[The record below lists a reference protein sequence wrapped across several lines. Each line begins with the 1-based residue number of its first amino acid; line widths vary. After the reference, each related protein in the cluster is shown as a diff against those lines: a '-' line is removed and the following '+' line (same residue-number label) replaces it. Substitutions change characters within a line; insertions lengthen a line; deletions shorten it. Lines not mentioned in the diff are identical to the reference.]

1 MSSKIEIH
9 VHVVWGTWKRRAI
22 ISPEVEPEIYRV
34 IGSKCVELRCL
45 PLAIGGTADHVH
57 LLARLHPSIPVARLV
72 AEVKGSSSHAVTHL
86 LARGSRFRWQ
96 RGYGAF
102 SVSPN
107 DVPAVE
113 RYVREQRNHHALRAI
128 EPGLEPDEQPLP

>member
-1 MSSKIEIH
+1 MSSKIEIY
-9 VHVVWGTWKRRAI
+9 VHLVWGTWRRRPI
-22 ISPEVEPEIYRV
+22 ISPELEPEIHRV
-34 IGSKCVELRCL
+34 IESKCVGLRCL

-57 LLARLHPSIPVARLV
+57 LLSRLHPSIPVARLA

-102 SVSPN
+102 SVSLN

-113 RYVREQRNHHALRAI
+113 RYVREQKLHHALRAI
-128 EPGLEPDEQPLP
+128 EPGLEPDEQSLP